1 MMKIHW
7 NLKSRQGRTLGGNAM
22 IFIFLCLSG
31 VVMALPMVYI
41 ISSAFKPLDE
51 LFMFPPR
58 FFVVNPTLDNFK
70 NLTALLGSS
79 SVPISRYFLNTV
91 FITLATTVAHIL
103 VASLAAYVLEKR
115 KFPGQKIIFNII
127 VLSLMFSGS
136 VTAVPNYIILSRL
149 GWINTYW
156 AVIVPQVGSTLG
168 LYLMKQFMC
177 TVPDSLL
184 ESAKIDG
191 AGELKIFW
199 RIVMPI
205 VKPAWLTLIIMLFQ
219 SIWGITGS
227 GVLFDEELKPLNYAI
242 GQIISGGIS
251 RTGVGSAVTF
261 LMMLVPLSVFL
272 ITQSNI
278 IETMATSG
286 MKD

>member
-1 MMKIHW
+1 MKIRW

-31 VVMALPMVYI
+31 VIMALPMVYI

-91 FITLATTVAHIL
+91 FITFATTVAHIF

-115 KFPGQKIIFNII
+115 KFPGQKIIFSTI

-184 ESAKIDG
+184 ESAKMDG
-191 AGELKIFW
+191 AGELTIFW

>member
-1 MMKIHW
+1 MKIHW

-79 SVPISRYFLNTV
+79 SVPISRYFLNTL
-91 FITLATTVAHIL
+91 FITFATTVAHIL

-115 KFPGQKIIFNII
+115 KFPGQKIIFSTI

-184 ESAKIDG
+184 ESAKMDG
-191 AGELKIFW
+191 AGELTIFW